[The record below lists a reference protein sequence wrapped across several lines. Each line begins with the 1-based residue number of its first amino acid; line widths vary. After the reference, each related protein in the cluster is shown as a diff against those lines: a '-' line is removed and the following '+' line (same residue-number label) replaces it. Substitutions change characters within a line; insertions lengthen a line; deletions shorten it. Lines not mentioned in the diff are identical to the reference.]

1 MVAGPAI
8 EFTSD
13 SSKKAPVPVVAT
25 IPKAAR
31 GRDQCCEDIPA
42 WCEERGPTLGS
53 LAPGS
58 VRLMMH
64 AASQSRVTA
73 ELLIRRNRVRRD
85 ERAIDQS
92 KESPYRI
99 GQAVASVPAS
109 DGGVHEPSRLRI

>member
-1 MVAGPAI
+1 
-8 EFTSD
+8 
-13 SSKKAPVPVVAT
+13 
-25 IPKAAR
+25 
-31 GRDQCCEDIPA
+31 
-42 WCEERGPTLGS
+42 
-53 LAPGS
+53 
-58 VRLMMH
+58 MMH